1 MWVNAKVCLSLWK
14 ELKCPSMDKWIKDV
28 VNTHT
33 HTHTY
38 THTHTHTH
46 TEEYYSAI
54 KKNGILPFTPTWMD
68 LQGIMLSEIKDKYCM
83 ISLMWNLKSTTN

>member
-1 MWVNAKVCLSLWK
+1 MRVNAKLCLSLWK

-33 HTHTY
+33 HTHTQ
-38 THTHTHTH
+38 
-46 TEEYYSAI
+46 EYYSAI
-54 KKNGILPFTPTWMD
+54 KKNGILPFTATWMD